1 MNLITSILLVF
12 LAAAAIA
19 EANGNRQLGS
29 KGGKASYSYSSKG
42 GKASYSYSSKGGK
55 ASYSYSSK
63 GGKASYSYSSKGKS
77 GKGSKSSSKGGK
89 GGKGGKGYSY
99 SMSYPGPVVC
109 GNLQYASCVLYVV
122 DVLNSKFQLQSMD
135 GVNQQE
141 TNSEAAARV
150 AAVGRS
156 YVLAGATNQKRYSR
170 CYTGSGEL
178 VDDPVYFPDEE
189 DCGDIT
195 LTGDITPTLI

>member
-63 GGKASYSYSSKGKS
+63 GKS
-77 GKGSKSSSKGGK
+77 GKGSKSSSK

>member
-19 EANGNRQLGS
+19 EAKCNRQLGS
-29 KGGKASYSYSSKG
+29 NASSKG

-89 GGKGGKGYSY
+89 GGKGYSY

-109 GNLQYASCVLYVV
+109 GNLKYAECVLYVV
-122 DVLNSKFQLQSMD
+122 DVLSGPRPFQLQSMGGD
-135 GVNQQE
+135 TQ
-141 TNSEAAARV
+141 SENPSEDSARFAAT
-150 AAVGRS
+150 VGRG
-156 YVLAGATNQKRYSR
+156 YVQPGAAKQEQYSR
-170 CYTGSGEL
+170 CWTGSGEL
-178 VDDPVYFPDEE
+178 VDKPVYFPDAP
-189 DCGDIT
+189 DCGGIT
-195 LTGDITPTLI
+195 LI

>member
-77 GKGSKSSSKGGK
+77 GKGSKSSSK

>member
-19 EANGNRQLGS
+19 EAKCNRQLGS
-29 KGGKASYSYSSKG
+29 NASSKG

-89 GGKGGKGYSY
+89 GGKGYSY

-109 GNLQYASCVLYVV
+109 GNLKYAECVIYIVEV
-122 DVLNSKFQLQSMD
+122 IETSGVLLFQ
-135 GVNQQE
+135 QQTMSGSPLGE
-141 TNSEAAARV
+141 DQDTEQEARDIV
-150 AAVGRS
+150 EDNRG
-156 YVLAGATNQKRYSR
+156 YVLAGAAQQEQYSR
-170 CYTGSGEL
+170 CWTGSGEL
-178 VDDPVYFPDEE
+178 VDDPVYFPDEP
-189 DCGDIT
+189 DCGTIT
-195 LTGDITPTLI
+195 LI